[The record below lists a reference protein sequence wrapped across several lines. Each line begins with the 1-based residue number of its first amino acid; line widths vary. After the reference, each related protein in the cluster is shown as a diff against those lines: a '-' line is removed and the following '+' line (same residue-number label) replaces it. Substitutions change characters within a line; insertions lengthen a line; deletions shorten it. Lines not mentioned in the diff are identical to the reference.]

1 MNVDIIMPIYNP
13 NKWIF
18 QAIESVFSQTYNS
31 YNLYIIDDCSPLPS
45 KTLSKIVQM
54 SKNEE
59 NITYKRLE
67 SNKKAANARN
77 VGVSISS
84 GDFIAFLDQ
93 DDFWHPDK
101 LSESVA
107 YLNDNPS
114 IGMVHSNILGVSSL
128 GEIDKEIFLEENN
141 FRNQKYYHLMDTLE
155 VSKEIFT
162 TYSVRLGTM
171 VVQRKAFEKIGG
183 FDAKLFGGEDL
194 DFAVRLASKFRV
206 GHFPKSLSF
215 RRFHTSSVSK
225 SFKRKRNIGR
235 LNAIV
240 KLHSKFPHLSSVS
253 SNKFKTQLQD
263 TIKMDL
269 GSGKNKSALKLSY
282 LLFKIEPK
290 EFKTFSFLFLS
301 LLNINGLFFFNFYRK
316 FKESL
321 EI

>member
-18 QAIESVFSQTYNS
+18 QAIDSVFNQTYKS
-31 YNLYIIDDCSPLPS
+31 FNLYIIDDCSPLPS
-45 KTLSKIVQM
+45 KILSKIIHR
-54 SKNEE
+54 SSNEKK
-59 NITYKRLE
+59 ITYKRLE
-67 SNKKAANARN
+67 LNKRAANARN
-77 VGVSISS
+77 IGASISS
-84 GDFIAFLDQ
+84 GDIIAFLDQ

-101 LSESVA
+101 LLESID
-107 YLNDNPS
+107 YLKNNPN
-114 IGMVHSNILGVSSL
+114 IGMVHSNISGVNSL
-128 GEIDKEIFLEENN
+128 DEIDKDIFLEEND
-141 FRNQKYYHLMDTLE
+141 FRNQKSYHLMDNLE
-155 VSKEIFT
+155 VSKDIFT

-171 VVQRKAFEKIGG
+171 VLQRKAFEKIGG

-240 KLHSKFPHLSSVS
+240 KLHSKYPHLASVS
-253 SNKFKTQLQD
+253 SNKFKIQLHD

-282 LLFKIEPK
+282 LLFRIDPTS
-290 EFKTFSFLFLS
+290 FKTFSFLFLS
-301 LLNINGLFFFNFYRK
+301 LLKINGLFLFNFYSK
-316 FKESL
+316 FKVTK